1 MKLSPVNNRRL
12 LPACPG
18 LLLTILTVLFAGCS
32 NPMAVSKDVNS
43 RYYSIPSGSRLI
55 LHQDLKVPDGKA
67 HINIQHGRTAAG
79 LDNWTVGCELEVRK
93 LGPGVVTA
101 DTFIIR
107 RAEVSREWINRPSTM
122 RFYRTLYL
130 QSDTQPNVMNMECQY
145 WSYPLHGDVIPIA
158 EIREALGGIASLE
171 FVQ

>member
-1 MKLSPVNNRRL
+1 MKLSAVNNLHR
-12 LPACPG
+12 LPACLG
-18 LLLTILTVLFAGCS
+18 LLLAVSLAGCS

-67 HINIQHGRTAAG
+67 HINIQNGRTAAG
-79 LDNWTVGCELEVRK
+79 LDFLF
-93 LGPGVVTA
+93 LLPGVVTA
-101 DTFIIR
+101 DTFTIT

-130 QSDTQPNVMNMECQY
+130 KSDTQPNVMNMECQY
-145 WSYPLHGDVIPIA
+145 WSYPLHGDVIPVS
-158 EIREALGGIASLE
+158 EMREALGSVASLE
-171 FVQ
+171 FAQ

>member
-1 MKLSPVNNRRL
+1 MKHIAVNDLRL
-12 LPACPG
+12 FTACFG
-18 LLLTILTVLFAGCS
+18 LLLAVSLAGCS

-43 RYYSIPSGSRLI
+43 RYYSIPSGSKLI
-55 LHQDLKVPDGKA
+55 LHQDLNVPAGKA
-67 HINIQHGRTAAG
+67 HINIQNGRTAAG

-101 DTFIIR
+101 DTFTIT

-130 QSDTQPNVMNMECQY
+130 KSDNQPNVMNMECQY
-145 WSYPLHGDVIPIA
+145 WSYPLEGDVIPVS
-158 EIREALGGIASLE
+158 EMREALGSVASLE

>member
-1 MKLSPVNNRRL
+1 MRLSTVNYLHR

-18 LLLTILTVLFAGCS
+18 LLLAVMLAGCS

-43 RYYSIPSGSRLI
+43 RYFSIPSGSRLI
-55 LHQDLKVPDGKA
+55 LHQDLKVPAGKA
-67 HINIQHGRTAAG
+67 HINIQNGRTAAG

-107 RAEVSREWINRPSTM
+107 RAEISREWVNRPSTM

-130 QSDTQPNVMNMECQY
+130 KSDTQPNVMNMECQY

-171 FVQ
+171 FAQ